1 MSECRPL
8 IFGRVQK
15 LILSLTYLNA
25 HLPSIFSFLCLYFL
39 MGWNWKAFYKERKI
53 LCGVVIMVR
62 NHFLLTSLLLLTS
75 KQKKQCKT
83 EFVCR
88 CAVCWLSWWTS
99 PSTSMWPPGSSSW
112 PTNRIIRITFFRFFI
127 VAYAHDFVKNGQ
139 FEIRLFHQIYWLA
152 WMDRAGKIATFFQ
165 PERKLPPCTQFQQI
179 FHFQKSVKI
188 ILGRVVPTPNL
199 GNEGSFYLESLLLN
213 TTQKYVLK

>member
-1 MSECRPL
+1 MQDL
-8 IFGRVQK
+8 I
-15 LILSLTYLNA
+15 YLQ
-25 HLPSIFSFLCLYFL
+25 
-39 MGWNWKAFYKERKI
+39 
-53 LCGVVIMVR
+53 VR
-62 NHFLLTSLLLLTS
+62 SVMIVMMNITFNLNVAARFF
-75 KQKKQCKT
+75 
-83 EFVCR
+83 FV
-88 CAVCWLSWWTS
+88 A
-99 PSTSMWPPGSSSW
+99 
-112 PTNRIIRITFFRFFI
+112 RIIRITFFRFFI

-188 ILGRVVPTPNL
+188 ILGRVVHTPNL